1 MITNVQKG
9 GIALALAILSDNI
22 KLTRYNFP
30 ACKNNSIYTFNGEDL
45 SFTIDFSKENNYDEV
60 FRSILHSLL
69 SERQINYIPT
79 ITDLEDEKLALKK
92 VTDVTNSF
100 LKEDKQVIVDKAEK
114 LATFISD
121 SSWLNEEYVVND
133 YAIAT
138 IASTILDKNE
148 NSKLK
153 IDELMNILTQAE
165 MDRIARL
172 TSFFSLLNL
181 DYTLQKPFDGDIS
194 VIDKDII
201 RFLTLCRINKKIRM
215 TISMNGKIDNVIDIS
230 IQIPKKSP
238 KLFKFYIHDKQSIAE
253 DFYNLRE
260 KVYNSLISE
269 EDKNLSIEEK
279 ERLIFEDIKETGI
292 KPLSLTTSNSY
303 IDSIQNGKINY
314 GRDQSILGAILLNV
328 ASLDG
333 GFGVVE
339 DLSDTNSL
347 SYDIIKDA
355 FDNNYDNLIK
365 CPSLGIRLS
374 QQIQDEFGRSK

>member
-1 MITNVQKG
+1 
-9 GIALALAILSDNI
+9 
-22 KLTRYNFP
+22 
-30 ACKNNSIYTFNGEDL
+30 
-45 SFTIDFSKENNYDEV
+45 
-60 FRSILHSLL
+60 
-69 SERQINYIPT
+69 
-79 ITDLEDEKLALKK
+79 
-92 VTDVTNSF
+92 
-100 LKEDKQVIVDKAEK
+100 
-114 LATFISD
+114 
-121 SSWLNEEYVVND
+121 
-133 YAIAT
+133 
-138 IASTILDKNE
+138 
-148 NSKLK
+148 
-153 IDELMNILTQAE
+153 MNILTHAGI
-165 MDRIARL
+165 DRIARL

-201 RFLTLCRINKKIRM
+201 RFLTLCRINKKISM
-215 TISMNGKIDNVIDIS
+215 TISMNGKIDNIIDIS

-253 DFYNLRE
+253 DFNNLRE

-355 FDNNYDNLIK
+355 FDNNYDNYLNKFKTNSEEINN
-365 CPSLGIRLS
+365 
-374 QQIQDEFGRSK
+374 